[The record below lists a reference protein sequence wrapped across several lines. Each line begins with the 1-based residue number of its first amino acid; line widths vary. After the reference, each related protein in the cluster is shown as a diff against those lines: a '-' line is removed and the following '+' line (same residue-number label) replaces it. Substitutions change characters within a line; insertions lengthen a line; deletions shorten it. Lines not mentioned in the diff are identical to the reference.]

1 MEVDDQRN
9 QPRGQPDQAFE
20 ARLKAELLVSS
31 SIKEMDYA
39 RAVRVARDSAGEES
53 LVSLLIRLG
62 MVSDRIMAESLA
74 RVESLRL
81 LKPEDYPLD
90 AVGGESLPVRFL
102 KDQKVVPVSETE
114 AQIALAVVDPSLDY
128 PVQALE
134 LACGKSVCRCIGAQS
149 EILAAL
155 EKLYHGKQVAGAGEQ
170 ADNEALADYDVEQ
183 LRDMAS
189 EAPVIRL
196 VNQIIQRAA
205 DSRASDIHVEPFEN
219 VLKIRY
225 RIDGVLRDEASPAQG
240 MAAAVISRIKIMAD
254 LDIAER
260 RLPQDGRI
268 NVRMQGQEF
277 DIRVSTVPT
286 MYGESL
292 VMRLL
297 QRESVT
303 LDFDS
308 LGVDGQ
314 AQKILEHALAL
325 PYGMIIVT
333 GPTGSGK
340 TTTLYTALNS
350 LNTEQRKVIT
360 VEDPVEYNLEGI
372 NQIQVNA
379 AIGLNFAGALRSI
392 VRQDPDVIMVGEM
405 RDLETAKICVQSALT
420 GHLVLST
427 LHTNEAAGSVT
438 RLMEMGIEDYL
449 LNSTLNLIIAQRLV
463 RRLCMDCREPYT
475 ANEGQMHEFRLRQLG
490 ADEAPLLYR
499 AKGCG
504 NCGGTGYR
512 GRLSIMELLRVSDK
526 IRDLILK
533 HAAAVEIERA
543 ARSEGMKTMFED
555 GCIKALQ
562 GLTTLEEVIR
572 VSQES

>member
-1 MEVDDQRN
+1 MDVVDQISQSQDQ
-9 QPRGQPDQAFE
+9 QDQGFE
-20 ARLKAELLVSS
+20 ARLKAELLASS

-39 RAVRVARDSAGEES
+39 RALRVARDTAGEES

-62 MVSDRIMAESLA
+62 MVSDRVMAQALA

-81 LKPEDYPLD
+81 LKPEDYPLEPL
-90 AVGGESLPVRFL
+90 GGESLSVRFL
-102 KDQKVVPVSETE
+102 KDQKVIPVGESDNRIE
-114 AQIALAVVDPSLDY
+114 LAVVDPSLDY
-128 PVQALE
+128 PVRALE
-134 LACGKSVCRCIGAQS
+134 LACGKTVSRCIGAQS
-149 EILAAL
+149 EIQAAL
-155 EKLYHGKQVAGAGEQ
+155 EKLYDGKPAAGTAEQ
-170 ADNEALADYDVEQ
+170 ADGEVMADLDVQQ

-196 VNQIIQRAA
+196 VNQIIQRAVE
-205 DSRASDIHVEPFEN
+205 SRASDIHVEPFEN

-225 RIDGVLRDEASPAQG
+225 RIDGVLRDEPSPAQG
-240 MAAAVISRIKIMAD
+240 MAAAVISRIKIMAN

-286 MYGESL
+286 MYGESV

-308 LGVDGQ
+308 LGVDDE
-314 AQKILEHALAL
+314 ARKILERALAL

-449 LNSTLNLIIAQRLV
+449 LNSTLNLVVAQRLV
-463 RRLCMDCREPYT
+463 RRLCLDCREPYT
-475 ANEGQMHEFRLRQLG
+475 ANEGQMLEFRLRELG
-490 ADEAPLLYR
+490 AEDTARLYR
-499 AKGCG
+499 ARGCAH
-504 NCGGTGYR
+504 CGGTGYR
-512 GRLSIMELLRVSDK
+512 GRLSIMELLRVSDR
-526 IRDLILK
+526 IRELILK

-543 ARSEGMKTMFED
+543 ARAEGMKTMFED
-555 GCIKALQ
+555 GCIKALR
-562 GLTTLEEVIR
+562 GLTTLEEVVR
-572 VSQES
+572 VSQET